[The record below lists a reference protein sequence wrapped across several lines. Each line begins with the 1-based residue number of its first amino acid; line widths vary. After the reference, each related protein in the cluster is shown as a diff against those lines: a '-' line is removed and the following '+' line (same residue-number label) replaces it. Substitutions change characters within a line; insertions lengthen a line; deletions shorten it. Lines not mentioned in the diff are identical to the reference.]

1 MKNYQY
7 TRENY
12 PSFRDGD
19 YVLMYTLRVTLKH
32 VSPKIY
38 RKFEVPSNIT
48 LRHLADLILDL
59 MGWSG
64 GHLNAYHINGHH
76 FHPAYQMTPEYGY
89 YGGMYDNDRRQ
100 EDYTIADV
108 LSQKGKSI
116 ELEYDFG
123 DGWCHDVKL
132 SSVAEYLDD
141 EPHNVRF
148 VKGGGTCPPE
158 DVGGPWG
165 YMELLEII
173 QKKHSHKR
181 LTSSE
186 KEQLEWADIDPME
199 FDPGYCDSVEC
210 GYICMQFSET
220 DDSLATAVDEMVG
233 ELSEILAINREAEY
247 TYPGRYYPSEIGLNH
262 PEIAKI
268 LRKPITKITAKDIRL
283 VESLPCESLAED
295 LRQSILCEIGIQRGL
310 NGDELYDG
318 GFANENII
326 PNALLFLMPDCDEAT
341 SWDVIM
347 EVLKQDSQFWDFN
360 FCDAQ
365 AELLHPVLRRFCGR
379 HLNELFD
386 FLLAE
391 GYYSFDKV
399 VLLEF
404 LGFYA
409 NEHKE
414 DQALIKGL
422 LRHLLECYAKDLPEC
437 RICDGNVAAFAVGLV
452 VDCGFENLIPQVK
465 ALYDTGLLD
474 CSIEGTFENVVK
486 NIKRG
491 VGRGFDMNSTAPRDI
506 VAVCRRN
513 FLH

>member
-1 MKNYQY
+1 
-7 TRENY
+7 
-12 PSFRDGD
+12 
-19 YVLMYTLRVTLKH
+19 MYTLRVTLKH

-76 FHPAYQMTPEYGY
+76 FHPAYQMTPEYGF
-89 YGGMYDNDRRQ
+89 YGGMYDNYHKQ

-108 LSQKGKSI
+108 LCQKGKSI

-123 DGWCHDVKL
+123 DGWCHEVRL
-132 SSVAEYLDD
+132 SGISEYIDD
-141 EPHNVRF
+141 EPHYIHF
-148 VKGGGTCPPE
+148 LKGERACPLE
-158 DVGGPWG
+158 DIGGPWG
-165 YMELLEII
+165 YMDLMAVIE
-173 QKKHSHKR
+173 KKRARKR
-181 LTSSE
+181 LTREE
-186 KEQLEWADIDPME
+186 KDRLEWMDIDPMF
-199 FDPGYCDSVEC
+199 FDPEYFDSEECD
-210 GYICMQFSET
+210 YICMKFSET
-220 DDSLATAVDEMVG
+220 DESLAIAVKKMVE
-233 ELSEILAINREAEY
+233 ELSEVLAINRKMEY
-247 TYPGRYYPSEIGLNH
+247 TYLGSKYPSEISLNH
-262 PEIAKI
+262 PEILKI
-268 LRKPITKITAKDIRL
+268 LRKPITKITAKDMKL
-283 VESLPCESLAED
+283 VEALPVASLAED
-295 LRQSILCEIGIQRGL
+295 LRQSILREIGVQRGF
-310 NGDELYDG
+310 NVNDLYDG

-326 PNALLFLMPDCDEAT
+326 PNALLFLMPDCDEAA

-365 AELLHPVLRRFCGR
+365 AELLHPVLRRFCGC

-414 DQALIKGL
+414 DQALIKDL

-452 VDCGFENLIPQVK
+452 VDCGFEDLIPQVK